1 MRRPRTL
8 AAVALALVLAMGTA
22 APAGADRISD
32 KKAEA
37 ARIADRIES
46 LGDEAARLGEAY
58 NGARLALQQAEQE
71 VADAQAELER
81 TQGQLAQK
89 RSAMTD
95 FALKAYV
102 FADQAGG
109 VVGLLG
115 GGSIAQ
121 DAVQRSTYS
130 ELALGSNLDDAGE
143 LKALSQDLDT
153 KRAVLEQ
160 KRERADAQAEA
171 VAAAKEDAEQAQVRQ
186 KQELE
191 RVQGELAVLL
201 EQERQ
206 RRAAEAAARARAAAA
221 RAQAALAAQANRSP
235 AGRPAATP
243 ASPAT
248 GGGGGSSGGGG
259 SAPAPAAAPAPRP
272 VYNVPSASPAASI
285 AVQAAL
291 SQVGVPYRF
300 ATASPGVSFDC
311 SGLTGWAWAQAG
323 VSMPHYSFSQAG
335 MFPQVSRDQL
345 QPGDLVFTSGLGHVG
360 IYIGNGQY
368 VHAPRTGDVVKV
380 SNLNRLAMAVR
391 PG

>member
-1 MRRPRTL
+1 MPRTRTL
-8 AAVALALVLAMGTA
+8 VAAGLALLLAVSTA

-37 ARIADRIES
+37 ARIADRIEA

-58 NGARLALQQAEQE
+58 NGARLALANAEQE
-71 VADAQAELER
+71 VVDAEAELAR
-81 TQGQLAQK
+81 TEAALSQK
-89 RSAMTD
+89 RTAMTD

-109 VVGLLG
+109 VIGLLG
-115 GGSIAQ
+115 GSSIAQ

-130 ELALGSNLDDAGE
+130 ELALGSNLDEAGE
-143 LKALSQDLDT
+143 LKALTQDLDY
-153 KRAVLEQ
+153 KRTVLQQ
-160 KRERADAQAEA
+160 KRDRAEAQAEA
-171 VAAAKEDAEQAQVRQ
+171 VEAARQAAESAQAEQ
-186 KQELE
+186 KDELN

-206 RRAAEAAARARAAAA
+206 RRAAEAAARAQEAAA
-221 RAQAALAAQANRSP
+221 RAQAALSAQAAARTASS
-235 AGRPAATP
+235 RPAATGGTTR
-243 ASPAT
+243 T
-248 GGGGGSSGGGG
+248 GGTTGT
-259 SAPAPAAAPAPRP
+259 ATAPAASSQPAERP
-272 VYNVPSASPAASI
+272 TYNVPAASPAASI

-291 SQVGVPYRF
+291 SQIGVPYSF
-300 ATASPGVSFDC
+300 ATAKPGVSFDC
-311 SGLTGWAWAQAG
+311 SGLTAWAWAQAG
-323 VSMPHYSFSQAG
+323 VGMPHYSYDQAG
-335 MFPQVSRDQL
+335 MFPRVSRDQL

>member
-1 MRRPRTL
+1 MPRSRTL
-8 AAVALALVLAMGTA
+8 AAAGLALVLAVTA
-22 APAGADRISD
+22 AGPAGADRISD

-37 ARIADRIES
+37 ARITDRIEA

-58 NGARLALQQAEQE
+58 NGARLALANAEQE
-71 VADAQAELER
+71 LADAEAQLSSTEAS
-81 TQGQLAQK
+81 LAQK

-130 ELALGSNLDDAGE
+130 ELALGSNLDEAGD
-143 LKALSQDLDT
+143 LKALSQDLEY
-153 KRAVLEQ
+153 KRTVVEQ
-160 KRERADAQAEA
+160 KRDRAEAQTEA
-171 VAAAKEDAEQAQVRQ
+171 VASAKQAAEQAQT
-186 KQELE
+186 KQRTELQ
-191 RVQGELAVLL
+191 RVQGELAVLV

-206 RRAAEAAARARAAAA
+206 RRAAEAAARAAEAAA
-221 RAQAALAAQANRSP
+221 RAQQALAAQAAARNNS
-235 AGRPAATP
+235 ARPAAV
-243 ASPAT
+243 AAT
-248 GGGGGSSGGGG
+248 ARATSSGAV
-259 SAPAPAAAPAPRP
+259 SAAQTERP
-272 VYNVPSASPAASI
+272 TYNVPAASPAAAI

-291 SQVGVPYRF
+291 SQVGVPYVF
-300 ATASPGVSFDC
+300 ATARPGVSFDC
-311 SGLTGWAWAQAG
+311 SGLTAWAWAQAG
-323 VSMPHYSFSQAG
+323 VSMPHYSYDQAG
-335 MFPQVSRDQL
+335 MFPTVSRDQL

-380 SNLNRLAMAVR
+380 STVNRLALAVR